1 MEENYNFINVEDRD
15 KVINVLEAKKAL
27 LSQWIDAI
35 DELEEAV
42 VNNEDADSYLDDWQ
56 MDDEG
61 KYGYA
66 YIVGCVDED
75 DNGIS
80 VFPNFRGQVT
90 LHKYED
96 GSWG

>member
-1 MEENYNFINVEDRD
+1 MEEVFIREEDKE
-15 KVINVLEAKKAL
+15 KVINVLENKKAL
-27 LSQWIDAI
+27 LSQWIDSI
-35 DELEEAV
+35 NEFEYAV
-42 VNNEDADSYLDDWQ
+42 EHDEDADSYLIDWQ

-66 YIVGCVDED
+66 YIIGCADENA
-75 DNGIS
+75 NGIS

-90 LHKYED
+90 LHKYGD

>member
-1 MEENYNFINVEDRD
+1 MEEEIFIGEEDRD

-27 LSQWIDAI
+27 LFKWIDAI
-35 DELEEAV
+35 DKLEEAV

-56 MDDEG
+56 LDDG
-61 KYGYA
+61 GWTSYA
-66 YIVGCVDED
+66 YIIGCVDED
-75 DNGIS
+75 KNGIS

-90 LHKYED
+90 LHKYGD